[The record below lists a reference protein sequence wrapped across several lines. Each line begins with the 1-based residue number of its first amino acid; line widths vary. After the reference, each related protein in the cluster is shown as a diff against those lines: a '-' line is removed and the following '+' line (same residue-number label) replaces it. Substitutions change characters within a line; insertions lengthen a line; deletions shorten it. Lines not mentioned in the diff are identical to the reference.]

1 MSIVEYM
8 AVVGFAGLF
17 FSIGYAV
24 GRIVERLDSNIK
36 K

>member
-17 FSIGYAV
+17 FSIGYTV
-24 GRIVERLDSNIK
+24 GKIVERLYNNTK